1 MSEAAPGM
9 PAIGTYV
16 ESREF
21 WHAIAERKLKLQY
34 CRDAGRFQQYPRPVS
49 IYTGR
54 RNLEWREVSG
64 RGFIY
69 ALTVMRVPGL
79 GYAGKP
85 PYCVATVE
93 LDEGVRIIARIL
105 NIPPDAARAGM
116 RVRLTW
122 EQIGEGLYPAFEP
135 EPPAA

>member
-1 MSEAAPGM
+1 MSEPTAAL

-16 ESREF
+16 DSREY
-21 WHAIAERKLKLQY
+21 WDAIAQRKLKLQY
-34 CRDAGRFQQYPRPVS
+34 CRDAGRFQHYPRPVS
-49 IYTGR
+49 IFTGR

-64 RGFIY
+64 LGTIY
-69 ALTVMRVPGL
+69 AVTVMRVPGL

-105 NIPPDAARAGM
+105 NVPPDAVRAGM

-122 EQIGEGLYPAFEP
+122 EEIGEGRYPAFEP
-135 EPPAA
+135 VPQPA